1 MENIPVTAYSGFSN
15 VRGEITLRKVIE
27 NITTGIHAKSVS
39 KIRLLVGQGKME
51 EANNVKKQLPF
62 YTVTAGY
69 REKRQAY
76 SVIRYTHITL
86 LDIDDQPEEKLE
98 ELRGKIN
105 GDPDTLA
112 SFLTPK
118 GHGFKVFVFLKTDYA
133 TRLRATLAAKEK
145 VGFSTLEKHHLAMY
159 NACKEYYEKL
169 LGVEVDG
176 SGKDISRGFFTS
188 FDEKAYMNEGLL
200 KEVDETLTNIIPPE
214 KP

>member
-133 TRLRATLAAKEK
+133 TRLRATLAAEEK
-145 VGFSTLEKHHLAMY
+145 SRIQHVGK
-159 NACKEYYEKL
+159 
-169 LGVEVDG
+169 
-176 SGKDISRGFFTS
+176 TS
-188 FDEKAYMNEGLL
+188 PGHVQRLQGIL
-200 KEVDETLTNIIPPE
+200 
-214 KP
+214 

>member
-62 YTVTAGY
+62 YTVTAG
-69 REKRQAY
+69 Y

-145 VGFSTLEKHHLAMY
+145 VGFSTLEKHHL
-159 NACKEYYEKL
+159 
-169 LGVEVDG
+169 
-176 SGKDISRGFFTS
+176 
-188 FDEKAYMNEGLL
+188 EGIL
-200 KEVDETLTNIIPPE
+200 
-214 KP
+214 

>member
-1 MENIPVTAYSGFSN
+1 
-15 VRGEITLRKVIE
+15 
-27 NITTGIHAKSVS
+27 
-39 KIRLLVGQGKME
+39 ME
-51 EANNVKKQLPF
+51 EANNMKKQLPF

-118 GHGFKVFVFLKTDYA
+118 GHGFKVFVFLKTDYSI
-133 TRLRATLAAKEK
+133 RLRATLA
-145 VGFSTLEKHHLAMY
+145 V
-159 NACKEYYEKL
+159 
-169 LGVEVDG
+169 
-176 SGKDISRGFFTS
+176 
-188 FDEKAYMNEGLL
+188 
-200 KEVDETLTNIIPPE
+200 
-214 KP
+214 

>member
-145 VGFSTLEKHHLAMY
+145 VGFSTLENITWPCTTPARNIMKSCSAWKWTEAERTY
-159 NACKEYYEKL
+159 Q
-169 LGVEVDG
+169 GG
-176 SGKDISRGFFTS
+176 SS
-188 FDEKAYMNEGLL
+188 
-200 KEVDETLTNIIPPE
+200 PPSM
-214 KP
+214 KRRT